1 MACNQTYPIPFEMP
15 QCIQTLGIVTGSTD
29 ETLKVRIVDKFNHV
43 YYFDLESDSSGLVT
57 IPLDSEDIPDAWLNE
72 YSGEFTVSIKQ
83 GADIFPF
90 EINGKD
96 YEYIKIKPVKSIP
109 SQETFI
115 IDIYGALPT
124 YN

>member
-1 MACNQTYPIPFEMP
+1 MSCNQPYPIPFEIP

-29 ETLKVRIVDKFNHV
+29 ETVKVRIVDKFNHV

-57 IPLDSEDIPDAWLNE
+57 IPLTDESIPVAWFNE

-83 GADIFPF
+83 GADILPF
-90 EINGKD
+90 EINGKE

-115 IDIYGALPT
+115 IDIYGT
-124 YN
+124 IEQY